1 MSVRVIDQ
9 GRNNRRIVIKGL
21 NIASAGFPHV
31 RHVRQIQV
39 QDDEI
44 PGACANVIDC
54 MAGRGC
60 FDNVGRQSVL
70 NEEVP

>member
-1 MSVRVIDQ
+1 MFFGINADNQDRQ
-9 GRNNRRIVIKGL
+9 GRPQRFEN
-21 NIASAGFPHV
+21 AQDFES